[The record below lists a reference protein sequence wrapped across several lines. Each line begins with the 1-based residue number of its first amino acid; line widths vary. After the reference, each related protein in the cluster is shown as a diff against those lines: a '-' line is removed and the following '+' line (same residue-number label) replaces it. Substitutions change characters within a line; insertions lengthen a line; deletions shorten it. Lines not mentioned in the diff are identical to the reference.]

1 MAQRAWVHSMNE
13 PATAPATAADL
24 AHAPGGG
31 PPPAPKPDGSVRIPA
46 VVAIGAGAVLGANAR
61 YLVGLAFE
69 QRWDTPFPW
78 HTMLVNVVGSFIL
91 GFYLTYVSERVTGRA
106 TTKLFFSTGFLGS
119 FTTFSTFSDETV
131 RLVLDG
137 APGQALLYV
146 GLTLGAGLVAATLGF
161 LLARVAP
168 LP

>member
-1 MAQRAWVHSMNE
+1 MASRTWVHTIDE

-24 AHAPGGG
+24 AHAPGG
-31 PPPAPKPDGSVRIPA
+31 APHPGGGVRIPA

-61 YLVGLAFE
+61 YLVGLAFA
-69 QRWDTPFPW
+69 QRWDTTFPW

-91 GFYLTYVSERVTGRA
+91 GLYLTFVSERVTGRA

-131 RLVLDG
+131 QLFQSG
-137 APGQALLYV
+137 ATGQALAYL
-146 GLTLGAGLVAATLGF
+146 GLTLGVGLLAASLGIV
-161 LLARVAP
+161 LARVVRIP
-168 LP
+168 